1 MKINTDFISKNNTY
15 ERNTPEYIRFQKSKK
30 IFFYKYRRLQKRKRS
45 INSMKINT
53 DFISKNNT
61 YERNTPEYIVVH
73 NTDNFAEGADAHAHA
88 LAQCRKNFQDM
99 SAHYYVD
106 DKEIIYQA
114 ADICRGCW
122 HVGIDYGGELFG
134 IVNNRNSIGKDMSAH
149 YYVDDKEI
157 IYQAADICRGCWHVG
172 IDYGGELFGIVN
184 NRNSI
189 GIEMCVQK
197 GYDFEKAFGN
207 TVLLVK
213 YLMNRTGIKA
223 DRVVQH
229 YDVCLKNCPSEIRRH
244 GAWERLK
251 SEIGE
256 KEILIPKTGIYRITA
271 KVLIVIGNPLM
282 LSPDFPPLHTG
293 RESFPSSGVPS
304 SVTSTF

>member
-1 MKINTDFISKNNTY
+1 MPEAFWKSRLLPHLIKYIDFFAYVSLLLYKKVKKDYLETL
-15 ERNTPEYIRFQKSKK
+15 RFQKSKK
-30 IFFYKYRRLQKRKRS
+30 IFFYKYRRLQKKKWS

-134 IVNNRNSIGKDMSAH
+134 IVNNRNSIG
-149 YYVDDKEI
+149 
-157 IYQAADICRGCWHVG
+157 
-172 IDYGGELFGIVN
+172 
-184 NRNSI
+184 
-189 GIEMCVQK
+189 IEMCVQK
-197 GYDFEKAFGN
+197 GYDFEKAFEN

-251 SEIGE
+251 SDIE
-256 KEILIPKTGIYRITA
+256 KEILIPKTGTYRITA
-271 KVLIVIGNPLM
+271 KVLNIRSGPGRQYTIVGEVHFGEAYTIVQTENNCWGKL
-282 LSPDFPPLHTG
+282 LSGAGWICLNYA
-293 RESFPSSGVPS
+293 EQIK
-304 SVTSTF
+304 

>member
-1 MKINTDFISKNNTY
+1 MPEAFWKSRLLPHLIKYIDFFAYVSLLLYKKVKKDYLETL
-15 ERNTPEYIRFQKSKK
+15 RFQKSKK
-30 IFFYKYRRLQKRKRS
+30 IFFYKYRRLQKKKWS

-134 IVNNRNSIGKDMSAH
+134 IVNNRNSIG
-149 YYVDDKEI
+149 
-157 IYQAADICRGCWHVG
+157 
-172 IDYGGELFGIVN
+172 
-184 NRNSI
+184 
-189 GIEMCVQK
+189 IEMCVQK
-197 GYDFEKAFGN
+197 GYDFEKAFEN

-229 YDVCLKNCPSEIRRH
+229 YDVCLKNCPSEIRRQ

-251 SEIGE
+251 SDIE
-256 KEILIPKTGIYRITA
+256 KEILIPKTGTYRITA
-271 KVLIVIGNPLM
+271 KVLNIRSGPGRQYTIVGEVHFGEAYTIVQTENNCWGKL
-282 LSPDFPPLHTG
+282 LSGAGWICLNYA
-293 RESFPSSGVPS
+293 EQIK
-304 SVTSTF
+304 